1 MGTQF
6 AITLTVLI
14 LLVDFIM
21 ILLTFSLKVI
31 RTHRNKHR
39 VGIESKIE
47 HQVTYEDVDLEI
59 MPPDQLMEVYVKLRE
74 NLALPVS
81 QQEHIMQVLLDG
93 PLPQKFIKGL
103 KSRFYIKR
111 AESASKLKYLEN
123 KEIQEALLKALDTE
137 RHPVVILQLAYA
149 LATQHVTKA
158 IKPIARKLR
167 GMNTWFSRR
176 LRAIL
181 YSYGFDFLK
190 FAKRNRHN
198 SRLYMQLLICG
209 FAREYPSEELRP
221 CMIERALS
229 GNGYVRVLALLAL
242 IKYYPSEL
250 TKEPFIS
257 STHRKTLSYVIR
269 AYGKNLELSH
279 VDAIMSYA
287 NFTTL
292 REQIVLTLSEMAA
305 KDPAILTEILRR
317 FEQSKSKDKRA
328 LYAKVLANRV
338 EYFLTRIHSPIEK
351 QVENLIQE
359 LVRANHVSAML
370 FFLNRNQDPDI
381 EKKLFTTLKRL
392 SSRHKGLRAQML
404 MYLEPQVLKRCGLKD
419 DKKGKETPR
428 LHAEPPQRLQL
439 AIIFISILVFI
450 PLVIMASEFPKLI
463 ELGWSEI
470 GRLYVTRFNY
480 LLVFYSV
487 TINIIYLVMLGIS
500 LWGAHV
506 QSRLWALKGTQFLFT
521 KNLLPSISIIAPA
534 FNEAASIIESTN
546 SLLNQR
552 YPDFELI
559 VVNDGSRDTT
569 LKTLIDYYKLEKRD
583 IQVKPRLK
591 TRALRG
597 IYMNRSIPNLIVVD
611 KMNGGKADSL
621 NMGLNVASKTFF
633 CGIDAD
639 SLLEPEALL
648 RAVSVMIDSK
658 EESVA
663 AGGNICPVNGC
674 DVERGHLDTISLP
687 KKFLPRLQSL
697 EYIRAFMSGRVGWAQ
712 INCLLIISGAF
723 GIFNRDRT
731 IKTGGYLTKSGR
743 YQKDTVGEDME
754 LVVRISRQMR
764 EQHIPYSVNYAFNA
778 NCWTE
783 VPESWKV
790 LHRQRDRWH
799 RGLVDI
805 LLFHRKMIANPKY
818 GRLGMVGMLYYF
830 LFELIGPF
838 IEAQG
843 LIMVFVAAI
852 IGVMNT
858 QIALLLF
865 TTTIFLGI
873 LVSVSSVFISELDR
887 EMYGPKDVLRL
898 LKMAVMENFGIRQ
911 IISLW
916 RVTGYFS
923 SMRKSKGWGAQVRK
937 GFSTKVTAPKGKS

>member
-6 AITLTVLI
+6 AITLTVLVLAVDI
-14 LLVDFIM
+14 LM
-21 ILLTFSLKVI
+21 LLITFLLKVI
-31 RTHRNKHR
+31 RTWRKTHR

-47 HQVTYEDVDLEI
+47 HQVTYEDVDLDSL
-59 MPPDQLMEVYVKLRE
+59 PPVELFEVYVKLRE

-81 QQEHIMQVLLDG
+81 QQQQIMQVLLDS
-93 PLPQKFIKGL
+93 PLPKKFMKGL
-103 KSRFYIKR
+103 ESWSFIRR
-111 AESASKLKYLEN
+111 AESASKLKYLES
-123 KEIQEALLKALDTE
+123 KEIQEALLKALGKE
-137 RHPVVILQLAYA
+137 RHPVVILQLAFA

-167 GMNTWFSRR
+167 GMNIWFSRR

-181 YSYGFDFLK
+181 YSYGVDFLK
-190 FAKRNRHN
+190 FAKRNTRN

-242 IKYYPSEL
+242 IKYFPAEL

-257 STHRKTLSYVIR
+257 STHRRTLSYVIR
-269 AYGKNLELSH
+269 AYGKTMELSH
-279 VDAIMSYA
+279 IDAIMSYA

-292 REQIVLTLSEMAA
+292 REQISLTLSEMAA
-305 KDPAILTEILRR
+305 RDPAILTEILRR
-317 FEQSKSKDKRA
+317 FEQARAKDKRA

-338 EYFLTRIHSPIEK
+338 EYFLTRI
-351 QVENLIQE
+351 
-359 LVRANHVSAML
+359 
-370 FFLNRNQDPDI
+370 NRNQDPEI
-381 EKKLFTTLKRL
+381 EKKLIATLKRL
-392 SSRHKGLRAQML
+392 SARYKGLRAEML
-404 MYLEPQVLKRCGLKD
+404 MYLEPQVLKRCGLKE
-419 DKKGKETPR
+419 DKKAKDTPR
-428 LHAEPPQRLQL
+428 PHAEPPQRLQL
-439 AIIFISILVFI
+439 ALIFIIMLISFPIVILI
-450 PLVIMASEFPKLI
+450 GTFPDLI
-463 ELGWSEI
+463 TLGWGEI
-470 GRLYVTRFNY
+470 GRLYVSRFNY

-500 LWGAHV
+500 LRGAHV
-506 QSRLWALKGTQFLFT
+506 QARLWELKGTSFLFT

-559 VVNDGSRDTT
+559 VVNDGSKDAT
-569 LKTLIDYYKLEKRD
+569 LRTLIDYYKLEKRD

-648 RAVSVMIDSK
+648 RAVAVMIDSK

-674 DVERGHLDTISLP
+674 DVERGYLDKITLP

-697 EYIRAFMSGRVGWAQ
+697 EYLRAFMSGRVGWAH

-805 LLFHRKMIANPKY
+805 LLFHRKMIANPRY

-843 LIMVFVAAI
+843 LIMVLVAAL
-852 IGVMNT
+852 IGALNA

-865 TTTIFLGI
+865 TTTILLGI

-887 EMYGPKDVLRL
+887 EMYGARDVLRL
-898 LKMAVMENFGIRQ
+898 LGMAVLENFGIRQ

-923 SMRKSKGWGAQVRK
+923 AMRKSKGWGAQVRK
-937 GFSTKVTAPKGKS
+937 GFTAKVTPSKGKS